1 MLTTSH
7 SVLCYK
13 ATHLS
18 IAGMQCLTWV
28 HVGMP
33 VGHGD
38 PETANS
44 VPAKNYEQSIHDCLT
59 WLPHWIFLNTI
70 FGIVWY
76 AIPMTSML
84 ISV

>member
-1 MLTTSH
+1 ME
-7 SVLCYK
+7 
-13 ATHLS
+13 
-18 IAGMQCLTWV
+18 I
-28 HVGMP
+28 
-33 VGHGD
+33 

-44 VPAKNYEQSIHDCLT
+44 VPAKNYEQSMHDCLT
-59 WLPHWIFLNTI
+59 WLPHWILLNTI